1 MHGLTVDFPERTF
14 TIVLY
19 AGTKL
24 HGLRVAFPA
33 HIHMFTIVLSVD
45 FF

>member
-19 AGTKL
+19 AGTM
-24 HGLRVAFPA
+24 LRVALPA